1 MNEGKKEGKNVC
13 WGLLNTIFCPF
24 TTTMAK
30 PPAVDAKRNVEIKKV
45 TGTWNTD
52 IPGIVHVFLNQNKCK
67 WICYDFVRMCRQSMC
82 HTTHRFGYAM
92 SIIASVH
99 YTALHTQEH
108 FVYLIQF
115 SLNFSR
121 FFLHSGWFNVF
132 IVIDIIMWT
141 WFRRNSFYVSSQRK
155 RMRKRW
161 ELRLNKR
168 YELIDIRIVDY
179 VHSDCDVCPAGP
191 AWMR

>member
-1 MNEGKKEGKNVC
+1 MNVADKKTFFFFWQQIFIHRYSVLWMKGKRKEKNVC
-13 WGLLNTIFCPF
+13 WGLLNTMFCPF

-30 PPAVDAKRNVEIKKV
+30 PPAVDAKRNVEIKKL

-82 HTTHRFGYAM
+82 HTTHRFDYAM

-132 IVIDIIMWT
+132 IVIDIIIC
-141 WFRRNSFYVSSQRK
+141 
-155 RMRKRW
+155 
-161 ELRLNKR
+161 ELGFG
-168 YELIDIRIVDY
+168 EI
-179 VHSDCDVCPAGP
+179 HS
-191 AWMR
+191 M

>member
-13 WGLLNTIFCPF
+13 WGLLNTMFCPF

-121 FFLHSGWFNVF
+121 FFF
-132 IVIDIIMWT
+132 IRADSMFLLLLILL
-141 WFRRNSFYVSSQRK
+141 YVNLVSEK
-155 RMRKRW
+155 FILCKFTEKENEKKMRIAS
-161 ELRLNKR
+161 E
-168 YELIDIRIVDY
+168 
-179 VHSDCDVCPAGP
+179 
-191 AWMR
+191 